1 MARAPAELDR
11 LRTITQALQTLSPH
25 PAPVLPTLMGELRAL
40 LGADA
45 AVAYSVKVGQGTCEL
60 AFVHGHGLVD
70 DYAEISRRWFA
81 EAPIP
86 WGLFDPTRPAP
97 AQRNSVR
104 LLDELGHEPD
114 RPPPVIEQLFPL
126 VGLANK
132 DQLRVLICEEDC
144 LLAWVG
150 AFREEPF
157 SSREAALLAQ
167 LVRPLQERL
176 SLEQRLSQGA
186 VLSAALHCALEQV
199 GTAAFLLSPRGR
211 VVEQNSAARAQLAA
225 DPALEQTLAAT
236 VRGMPTSFQLSV
248 VTGPGMADHYLAVQ
262 RPQPRLATEAAARVA
277 PRWRLTPRQ
286 TEVMALLAEGLS
298 NRAIATRLGC
308 SESTVE
314 IHVSA
319 VLAKAEVE
327 SRAALVA
334 RIWSQ
339 A

>member
-11 LRTITQALQTLSPH
+11 LRTITHALQTLSPQ
-25 PAPVLPTLMGELRAL
+25 PAPVLPTLLGELRSL
-40 LGADA
+40 LGAEA
-45 AVAYSVKVGQGTCEL
+45 AVAYSAKVDQGTCDLE
-60 AFVHGHGLVD
+60 FVHGHGLVG
-70 DYAEISRRWFA
+70 DYEGISRRWFA
-81 EAPIP
+81 QAPIP

-104 LLDELGHEPD
+104 LMGELGHEPD
-114 RPPPVIEQLFPL
+114 RPPPVSEQLYPQI
-126 VGLANK
+126 GLAHK
-132 DQLRVLICEEDC
+132 DQLRVLICEEDS

-176 SLEQRLSQGA
+176 SLERRLRQGA
-186 VLSAALHCALEQV
+186 VQAAALHSALEQL
-199 GTAAFLLSPRGR
+199 GTAAFLLGPRGR
-211 VVEQNSAARAQLAA
+211 VVEQNTAGRALLAA
-225 DPALEQTLAAT
+225 DATVAQTLASA
-236 VRGMPTSFQLSV
+236 VRGIPTGFQLSLV
-248 VTGPGMADHYLAVQ
+248 SGPGMADHYLAVQ
-262 RPQPRLATEAAARVA
+262 RPQPRLATEAAAKVA

-298 NRAIATRLGC
+298 NRAIAARLGC

-319 VLAKAEVE
+319 VLSKAEVE

-334 RIWSQ
+334 RIWSL